1 MHENGKVESS
11 SDHICLYIYNIKYM
25 FKFYPIRNG
34 EPWMDLKQN
43 SGMIRFVFLDYSDS
57 SVKDGL
63 DGRDLKQGDQIGSC

>member
-1 MHENGKVESS
+1 
-11 SDHICLYIYNIKYM
+11 M